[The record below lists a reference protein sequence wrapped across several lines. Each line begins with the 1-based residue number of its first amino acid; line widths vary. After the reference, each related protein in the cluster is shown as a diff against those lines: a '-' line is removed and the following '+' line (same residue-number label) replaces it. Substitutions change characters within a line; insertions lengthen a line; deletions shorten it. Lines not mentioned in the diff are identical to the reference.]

1 MLCPVAAC
9 AARKGAGAVQVLA
22 LQLDRG
28 HNHTCMAMALLR
40 TSCAEGPKGR
50 RPFLLLASNVML
62 PDTGLQQ
69 MQGLLSIFELRIN
82 PHSRRCLLHCAR
94 CDCCRSQACAP
105 LALQPVR
112 MLQA

>member
-1 MLCPVAAC
+1 M
-9 AARKGAGAVQVLA
+9 QVLA

-40 TSCAEGPKGR
+40 TSSAEGVRGR

-69 MQGLLSIFELRIN
+69 MQGLLSVFELRIN
-82 PHSRRCLLHCAR
+82 PHSRRCLAVPGCTCSKRCSCLEHASWQQARCAR
-94 CDCCRSQACAP
+94 AP
-105 LALQPVR
+105 S
-112 MLQA
+112 MLQT